1 MDELAM
7 LHQMCEKELSNADI
21 KALCKTRGFSDREA
35 ASPSMLETFYLSEIG
50 VSAALAA
57 CTADEITTLHL
68 LKFVDDQ
75 VDISFFTR
83 LYNNERQMAYGYTFN
98 QRYQDVFAQVRAN
111 LVRRGILLFAEEPRA
126 WQAQTKLERL
136 RFRLPQRFGAF
147 LPPPIPD
154 ARQFDGPGSLRT
166 DVLRDKILQ
175 LVRPAESPKSD
186 LELSNGSLTMDGKLF
201 SIQLLDEWQRREW
214 RKETGW
220 YAESIQGT
228 SNNQTL
234 STVEAADHIFAQL
247 RPNEWINA
255 GQLAPVLKV
264 FCGIRVD
271 AQRICAAGWN
281 WGYLTRQTIDGKAHY
296 RLPVAPPPE
305 EMPARREYLSAQGN
319 QVLVDLSRIPYADL
333 ETLNLISLLEIA
345 GDRLAAQPDLLK
357 LGDAF
362 DRVRDWPL
370 SSWLCDNSEAY
381 ARAFEVARQHW
392 GTKII
397 HHNLMVARVDDLSLY
412 VQLEKTFKDN
422 PDVVLMP
429 NHYIAFPNDL
439 TGKVTRAVTKAGHVI
454 RTVQNNG

>member
-1 MDELAM
+1 MDEQAM
-7 LHQMCEKELSNADI
+7 LHQMCEKELSNADV
-21 KALCKTRGFSDREA
+21 KALCKVRGFSDREA

-98 QRYQDVFAQVRAN
+98 QRYQDVFTQVRTN
-111 LVRRGILLFAEEPRA
+111 LVRRGVLLFAEEPRA
-126 WQAQTKLERL
+126 WQAKTKLERL

-147 LPPPIPD
+147 LPPLISN
-154 ARQFDGPGSLRT
+154 ARRFDGPGTLRT

-175 LVRPAESPKSD
+175 LVRPAESPKSG
-186 LELSNGSLTMDGKLF
+186 LELSDGSLTMDGKPF
-201 SIQLLDEWQRREW
+201 STNLLDEWQRSEW

-220 YAESIQGT
+220 HSEPVQGT
-228 SNNQTL
+228 SNDQPL
-234 STVEAADHIFAQL
+234 STVEAANYILAQL
-247 RPNEWINA
+247 GPNEWINA
-255 GQLAPVLKV
+255 EQLAPLLKV

-271 AQRICAAGWN
+271 AQRICAAGWT

-305 EMPARREYLSAQGN
+305 ETPAWHEYLSAQGN
-319 QVLVDLSRIPYADL
+319 QVLIDLSCIPYADL
-333 ETLNLISLLEIA
+333 ETLNLISSLETV

-362 DRVRDWPL
+362 DRVRDLPL
-370 SSWLCDNSEAY
+370 SSWLCENSEAY

-397 HHNLMVARVDDLSLY
+397 HHNLTVAYVDDLSLY
-412 VQLEKTFKDN
+412 VQLEKTFKDTPN
-422 PDVVLMP
+422 MLFMP
-429 NHYIAFPNDL
+429 NNYIAFPNDL
-439 TGKVTRAVTKAGHVI
+439 TGKITRAVTKAGHVI